1 MSDTPLFLLPGRNDE
16 TGAHFSNHTDK
27 HWTHLPLT
35 FANVGLVLFIIAG
48 IFYVEKEWDRFSLL
62 CVLGYI
68 SIFAGL
74 LLPELCFVEEVS
86 TMSSFE
92 RDRR

>member
-1 MSDTPLFLLPGRNDE
+1 MSIPPLFLLPGRNDE
-16 TGAHFSNHTDK
+16 TGAILRNHTDK
-27 HWTHLPLT
+27 HSDAFTPLT

-48 IFYVEKEWDRFSLL
+48 IFYVEKSDRFSLL

-86 TMSSFE
+86 TT
-92 RDRR
+92 